1 MLGMPGMRYIPLD
14 SHSVLTQWQFS
25 PFPLLVLAAVV
36 VTAAWYLRARSLLV
50 ARGRRW
56 RWTRTVSFLAGLV
69 ALDLALQ
76 SPVATFTMEFFQAHV
91 VQHLLLMV
99 VAPPLLA
106 MGAPMTLAL
115 QTSDRDTKVRL
126 LGILNS
132 TPFRWMTHP
141 LPVAAAYYF
150 TMFAFFLTFALGF
163 AMDHMWVMD
172 LINVGFFFASTL
184 FWWPIVGPH
193 PGRRLTEPLAVAYLL
208 SACLA
213 CTLLG
218 VSIAFSPVRVCSAY
232 GHAADPLGLL
242 PLVRGWGLTPEVDQQ
257 LGGLLMWI
265 PGCAVYAGAVLAI
278 VARFYAAPHGKVQ
291 EAS

>member
-1 MLGMPGMRYIPLD
+1 MPPVTQAVLL
-14 SHSVLTQWQFS
+14 SWSVPPAATLA
-25 PFPLLVLAAVV
+25 LVF
-36 VTAAWYLRARSLLV
+36 TALIYLRGWILLRHAGV
-50 ARGRRW
+50 PFVPAW
-56 RWTRTVSFLAGLV
+56 RAVSFLLGLLTVWIALASPLDTFSGFIITAHMLQHMLLALALPPLALLSLPRTSSDARARGANVLAPWAAGVGAMWIWHASPLCNAAATSDAV
-69 ALDLALQ
+69 RALQ
-76 SPVATFTMEFFQAHV
+76 SVS
-91 VQHLLLMV
+91 L
-99 VAPPLLA
+99 PLL
-106 MGAPMTLAL
+106 GAA
-115 QTSDRDTKVRL
+115 
-126 LGILNS
+126 
-132 TPFRWMTHP
+132 
-141 LPVAAAYYF
+141 
-150 TMFAFFLTFALGF
+150 
-163 AMDHMWVMD
+163 
-172 LINVGFFFASTL
+172 